1 LVEDHL
7 DEALILAERN
17 RLPIAHKG
25 EATDTD
31 LAAALF
37 RPGLGEADRGDLR
50 IAVSAAWDEVLV
62 EGMRV
67 QPLDR
72 LDTDHALVLGL
83 VREHRR
89 TRDITDGVDAGDA
102 GLAETINDDCAAVG
116 LHRKLFQSEILDI
129 PDHADGGNDPLE
141 FGNLGLALGVVY
153 GGDDAV

>member
-1 LVEDHL
+1 MHQLFFRRLEVHRDHITLDQFGYFGADHVRADELPGFLVEDHL

-72 LDTDHALVLGL
+72 LATDHALLLGL
-83 VREHRR
+83 VREHR
-89 TRDITDGVDAGDA
+89 
-102 GLAETINDDCAAVG
+102 
-116 LHRKLFQSEILDI
+116 
-129 PDHADGGNDPLE
+129 
-141 FGNLGLALGVVY
+141 
-153 GGDDAV
+153 